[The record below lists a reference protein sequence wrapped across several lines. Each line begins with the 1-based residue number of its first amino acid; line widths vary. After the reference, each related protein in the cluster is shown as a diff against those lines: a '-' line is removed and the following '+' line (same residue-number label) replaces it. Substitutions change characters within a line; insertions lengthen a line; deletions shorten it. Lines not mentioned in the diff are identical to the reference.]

1 MRQHRIK
8 KVACGD
14 YHTLALTDQG
24 VLFSWGGSLWDKTG
38 SKGKGI
44 HRFDFKDF
52 NGEQIIDI
60 ACGDFHS
67 IALNAAGQVF
77 SWGGGGQNKNK
88 GQLGHSNK
96 KDLSKPELI
105 QFFKQKRAALIACG
119 DYHTMILTKDEELY
133 AFGEGNFGQL
143 GTGSKEDSATPKK
156 VVLNFQ
162 VGLEDYFGSGLKSQ
176 TKVQQLAL
184 GGKHS
189 LILTNKGHIYACGYC
204 SQGQLG
210 LGATENKYEPILVE
224 SLLGKNV
231 IMIAAGAN
239 HSLCLTDKSNVY
251 SCGYNAKGQLGLG
264 DEKSVT
270 LWTHVT
276 ALQGKRTEKIYAG
289 GDHSWAILGT
299 SIPIQTPT
307 TLTSTTIPLPPP

>member
-1 MRQHRIK
+1 
-8 KVACGD
+8 
-14 YHTLALTDQG
+14 
-24 VLFSWGGSLWDKTG
+24 
-38 SKGKGI
+38 
-44 HRFDFKDF
+44 
-52 NGEQIIDI
+52 
-60 ACGDFHS
+60 
-67 IALNAAGQVF
+67 
-77 SWGGGGQNKNK
+77 
-88 GQLGHSNK
+88 
-96 KDLSKPELI
+96 
-105 QFFKQKRAALIACG
+105 
-119 DYHTMILTKDEELY
+119 MILTKDEELY

-189 LILTNKGHIYACGYC
+189 LILTNKGHIYACGYG

-224 SLLGKNV
+224 SLLGKKV
-231 IMIAAGAN
+231 LMIAAGAN
-239 HSLCLTDKSNVY
+239 HSLCLTDQSNVY

-270 LWTHVT
+270 VWTHVT
-276 ALQGKRTEKIYAG
+276 ALQGKRAEKIYAG
-289 GDHSWAILGT
+289 GDHSWAILG
-299 SIPIQTPT
+299 IPSTIQTHT
-307 TLTSTTIPLPPP
+307 TPTSTTTRLLLRSNST